1 MMNASYLAMRI
12 DKERKKERKT
22 RSLWKMLKNVEN
34 YFDFEAKLFEAKLCV
49 TDEFAKK
56 IN

>member
-1 MMNASYLAMRI
+1 MTRK
-12 DKERKKERKT
+12 KERKKERRT

>member
-1 MMNASYLAMRI
+1 MMNASYLAMS
-12 DKERKKERKT
+12 DEKERKKERRT